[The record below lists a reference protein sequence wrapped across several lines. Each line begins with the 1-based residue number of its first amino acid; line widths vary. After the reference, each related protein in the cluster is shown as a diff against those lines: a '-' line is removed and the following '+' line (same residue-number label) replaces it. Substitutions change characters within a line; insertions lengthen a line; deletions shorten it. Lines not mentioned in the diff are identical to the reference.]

1 MNIKNLILFIS
12 IVTLASCKS
21 SHFIHK
27 NGTKKIELIIPN
39 NEIVLGDSTSTTSL
53 KLKLTNIN
61 PKDLIVI
68 GVGISITSNKN
79 LNNNDEYMYLVLK
92 TRADYYKGQKFYE
105 LRVTYKD
112 NGEIIHHTFEI
123 PLTRKNK

>member
-12 IVTLASCKS
+12 IVTLVSCKS
-21 SHFIHK
+21 SQFIYE
-27 NGTKKIELIIPN
+27 NGTKKIELVSPH
-39 NEIVLGDSTSTTSL
+39 EIVLNEGVSDTKVT
-53 KLKLTNIN
+53 LKLTNIKPN
-61 PKDLIVI
+61 KLTVI
-68 GVGISITSNKN
+68 GVGVRLDRKSIS
-79 LNNNDEYMYLVLK
+79 DDYMYLTIK

-112 NGEIIHHTFEI
+112 NGEIMHHKFEI

>member
-39 NEIVLGDSTSTTSL
+39 NEIVL
-53 KLKLTNIN
+53 
-61 PKDLIVI
+61 
-68 GVGISITSNKN
+68 
-79 LNNNDEYMYLVLK
+79 K
-92 TRADYYKGQKFYE
+92 TRADYYKEHKFYD
-105 LRVTYKD
+105 LRVTYSD
-112 NGEIIHHTFEI
+112 NGEQQHHTFKI